1 MNIDRELQGMMVD
14 LNAPNV
20 WDEGMSYACG
30 DDYSNAGGCALKHP
44 FNKGRR
50 DACNKSHAENKASNK
65 GTSTG
70 TALSKGAF
78 CVKGRPIY
86 HPAAYLVTSR
96 AKRTQNRAICRNRK
110 LEKIADDTPPVEV
123 VKDKP
128 SEDFKAPT
136 QDSTDSLG
144 EQVSIGVNAP
154 IGGKSSLGVNADGT
168 KSKTNLYIGI
178 GIGVVLLSVVGVVL
192 YVKSKK

>member
-1 MNIDRELQGMMVD
+1 MDIDRELQGMKVD
-14 LNAPNV
+14 LTAPNV

-30 DDYSNAGGCALKHP
+30 DDYSNAGGCGFKHP

-50 DACNKSHAENKASNK
+50 NECNRLFAEKKASNK
-65 GTSTG
+65 ETSAG

-78 CVKGRPIY
+78 CVKGTPIY
-86 HPAAYLVTSR
+86 HPAAYVVTSR
-96 AKRTQNRAICRNRK
+96 AKRTQNRAICKNRK
-110 LEKIADDTPPVEV
+110 LEKIADDTPPVEA

-128 SEDFKAPT
+128 SEDFKAPI
-136 QDSTDSLG
+136 QDSTASLG
-144 EQVSIGVNAP
+144 EQASLGGQSSIGR
-154 IGGKSSLGVNADGT
+154 NADGT
-168 KSKTNLYIGI
+168 KSNTNLYIGI